1 MPSLPRYFIKGVMV
15 AAPTVKPMLQAR
27 TDYKQSKYDLPKLP
41 MRTMVVG
48 RSAAGKGT
56 LIASIIQ
63 DQYRDCW
70 ESVYVF
76 ASKVNVDPLWTAL
89 VEYIH
94 DTFGQVREIKDLD
107 DIAIAHD
114 KIDEVVIRKILA
126 KGERSIKRQKAEGKK
141 RCLSTLLISDDMSH
155 TPALQRHQA
164 GIMAEIFTT
173 SRHFGCSLICS
184 VHSVTS
190 LGSLPRRQLSCL
202 ILFPDSNR
210 RSYESLSEQ
219 YSRLAGP
226 DRKTFDEIYQLALGK
241 NAPPFSFLTINVNER
256 PGRIFMLRFSDFI
269 VPETD

>member
-1 MPSLPRYFIKGVMV
+1 MV
-15 AAPTVKPMLQAR
+15 AGAIVKPMLQAR
-27 TDYKQSKYDLPKLP
+27 TDYKQSRYDLPKLP
-41 MRTMVVG
+41 MRTMIVG

-56 LIASIIQ
+56 LIASMLQ
-63 DQYRDCW
+63 DQYRGCW

-76 ASKVNVDPLWTAL
+76 ASTVHVDPLWLAL
-89 VEYIH
+89 VEYIR
-94 DTFGQVREIKDLD
+94 DTLGQIREVKDLE

-126 KGERSIKRQKAEGKK
+126 KGERSIKRQKAEGRKLFK
-141 RCLSTLLISDDMSH
+141 STLLIFDDMSH
-155 TPALQRHQA
+155 TPALQKHQA

-241 NAPPFSFLTINVNER
+241 DAPPFSFLTINVNER